1 MPDWLKRRIQ
11 SWRQR
16 IDYPGMSEGEFDTS
30 ATKHQEYGVETLG
43 RLLVGTTA
51 NSQPQLWDGA
61 VFRIWMMTLATDAY
75 QKRRSKKYKLKIQFF
90 TNGLLANGLR
100 GRRSIVTVL
109 FFRFIH
115 GQLLISQRPRKF
127 AIRASPAS
135 WLFSGWNWQ
144 ARTWPFSTVAANFSP
159 S

>member
-43 RLLVGTTA
+43 SLLVGTTA

-90 TNGLLANGLR
+90 TNGFLANGLKSSVAACA
-100 GRRSIVTVL
+100 GACLI
-109 FFRFIH
+109 IH
-115 GQLLISQRPRKF
+115 GVGWVAFISKQAMSEHRPINQRQF
-127 AIRASPAS
+127 I
-135 WLFSGWNWQ
+135 LTF
-144 ARTWPFSTVAANFSP
+144 
-159 S
+159 